1 MDSKQRLALRIAVLT
16 SFIPFYGESMI
27 TLLLPVIGREL
38 GGGLALQQ
46 WIANGYMLTLGSFI
60 LIGGSISDLFG
71 RLKILR
77 FGLIAFGLISIL
89 CAIAP
94 NGTFLIIARLV
105 QGATAALLLPSSLA
119 LIADFIPGK
128 QFSKAIGSR
137 TAWTSIALLIGPL
150 LGGLF
155 VDTLNW
161 RLAFAANLI
170 PIIVT
175 LWLLRRLSGSLPDNN
190 RTHADIKG
198 SLLCAI
204 ALSGIVF
211 ALIEQAHLGW
221 SHPLIVCSLSL
232 GLVIFAFFIRHEMR
246 SRHPML
252 PLRLFAIRNFAMGNI
267 TTLTVYGG
275 LTVWG
280 FAMALFLQQVAGYS
294 ALASGLSLA
303 PVTLVMF
310 LGSARVGVLSQ
321 RFGPRGL
328 ITTGSL
334 VAAAGIGLLALNIDT
349 SVEYVSD
356 ILPGMLIF
364 GLGVTLTATPL
375 TAAVLEAVPRTRSGI
390 ASAVNNAVVSIAGL
404 LAIAV
409 IGIVLAAQFNNTIE
423 KNIAKSDL
431 SPTSRQALNTIKQ
444 RSPEAATPAGVPL
457 SEVQSLQQILREA
470 SVNSYR
476 TGMVWI
482 ATAVAAG
489 GLIAMVW
496 IRNERPAR

>member
-1 MDSKQRLALRIAVLT
+1 
-16 SFIPFYGESMI
+16 
-27 TLLLPVIGREL
+27 
-38 GGGLALQQ
+38 
-46 WIANGYMLTLGSFI
+46 
-60 LIGGSISDLFG
+60 
-71 RLKILR
+71 
-77 FGLIAFGLISIL
+77 
-89 CAIAP
+89 
-94 NGTFLIIARLV
+94 
-105 QGATAALLLPSSLA
+105 
-119 LIADFIPGK
+119 
-128 QFSKAIGSR
+128 
-137 TAWTSIALLIGPL
+137 
-150 LGGLF
+150 
-155 VDTLNW
+155 
-161 RLAFAANLI
+161 
-170 PIIVT
+170 
-175 LWLLRRLSGSLPDNN
+175 
-190 RTHADIKG
+190 
-198 SLLCAI
+198 
-204 ALSGIVF
+204 
-211 ALIEQAHLGW
+211 
-221 SHPLIVCSLSL
+221 
-232 GLVIFAFFIRHEMR
+232 
-246 SRHPML
+246 ML

-375 TAAVLEAVPRTRSGI
+375 TAAVLGAVPRTRSGI